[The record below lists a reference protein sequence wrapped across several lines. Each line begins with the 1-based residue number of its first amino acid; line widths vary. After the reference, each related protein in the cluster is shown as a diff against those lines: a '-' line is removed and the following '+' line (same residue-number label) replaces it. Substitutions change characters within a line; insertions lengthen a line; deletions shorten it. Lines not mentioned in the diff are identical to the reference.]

1 MPVCRKH
8 KCLFLHIPKTAG
20 TQLTE
25 VFGKAGVQLSQ
36 GTVRINT
43 HDVCVQHQ
51 TGAQMRSYVGAAA
64 FDAYFRFAVVR
75 NPFDRMYSE
84 FCWQRQMKKTT
95 ITNFDD
101 FVDRV
106 YVHFATIQ
114 RFNRHEPNAPTN
126 DAFNVPGIASAY
138 YYDHLRPQHEYVY
151 GKGPKGNTHHQWVH
165 KILRFENVADEFDAL
180 SRQKKWGLKWP
191 RTSFNNASRKRE
203 PDYRAA
209 YKRDLTR
216 QRVAEMYADD
226 LKLFGY
232 AF

>member
-1 MPVCRKH
+1 MPVSRKYN
-8 KCLFLHIPKTAG
+8 CLFLHLPKTAG
-20 TQLTE
+20 TQLTT
-25 VFGKAGVQLSQ
+25 VFGKDGVQLSL
-36 GTVRINT
+36 GKVHINT
-43 HDVCVQHQ
+43 HTVCVQHQ

-84 FCWQRQMKKTT
+84 FCWQRQLKKTT

-114 RFNRHEPNAPTN
+114 RFNRHEPDAPPN
-126 DAFNVPGIASAY
+126 DAFNVPGLANAY
-138 YYDHLRPQHEYVY
+138 YYDHLRPQYEYLY
-151 GKGPKGNTHHQWVH
+151 ANGPKCKRQWVH
-165 KILRFENVADEFDAL
+165 KILRFESIADEFDAM
-180 SRQKKWGLKWP
+180 SREKGWGLKWP
-191 RTSFNNASRKRE
+191 RTSFNNASQTRE

-209 YKRDLTR
+209 YTRELTR